1 MQIFNLFLPRVNV
14 RRTSAWYKESEMPD
28 FSPSDSQVP
37 ALPSALIC
45 HLPCAAAL
53 LMSSRCVSSYE

>member
-1 MQIFNLFLPRVNV
+1 MLTDAPFLAQIFNLFLPRVNV

-37 ALPSALIC
+37 PACL
-45 HLPCAAAL
+45 
-53 LMSSRCVSSYE
+53 